1 MEPDEIKAK
10 KGDSKR
16 KWEKETLQQRE
27 DERLLDLEM
36 KQKKLQENHNKKN
49 SHEMQSKLDGFENMD
64 WHLKLTQL
72 EKVVLEINKQHE
84 EDQVLIQIL
93 QEELKQSSGEKEK
106 LKKQLFDNK
115 KLWRSKF
122 DKMQTDLKEFNEKIR
137 DFNKANDE
145 TTLEDE
151 GIKIAGKA
159 HPKYGKTQSALT

>member
-1 MEPDEIKAK
+1 MFNNGWKIEVYKSGGGQINRQEFDRY
-10 KGDSKR
+10 KGADDYYCNNYYGNREVIPIEEYAGSEDAPEE
-16 KWEKETLQQRE
+16 EKIA
-27 DERLLDLEM
+27 
-36 KQKKLQENHNKKN
+36 
-49 SHEMQSKLDGFENMD
+49 
-64 WHLKLTQL
+64 HLMNWK
-72 EKVVLEINKQHE
+72 
-84 EDQVLIQIL
+84 
-93 QEELKQSSGEKEK
+93 EKEK